1 MRPTRRVGGAVGL
14 WLVLEWYGAA
24 SEVPWLFLLAAWMLA
39 LIAATFAYSAWNRA
53 GLRLYLEA
61 RGSRPGVDSPAD
73 ALPDNLMRSA
83 PWPAPVFEG
92 DGLEL
97 EVGLATTGVPR
108 GPAWVTGLVGG
119 RPVTFGTGVV
129 PRDGWRRLEV
139 LARLRRGA
147 IGATGWQLG
156 TSDPLGFFNSVR
168 SCPDVEVAVVLP
180 AFTSL
185 APARRTLELEASVA
199 APRAGS
205 GNELF
210 GIREYRPGDS
220 LRRIHWR
227 SSARHG
233 ELVVR
238 EYEPPGMRTLAILVD
253 PAPLNVEVADQ
264 VARLA
269 ASEAWDC
276 IRDGGRVSLWAPG
289 LEPTEPAQGRDLW
302 ALLEWLARYPA
313 APSSG
318 QSDASPPAGEVV
330 VVTGSA
336 NRSLIDAAQLARQ
349 RGAGV
354 TAWIVGDAKV
364 DLDVPVRRVGTAWP
378 L

>member
-1 MRPTRRVGGAVGL
+1 VGL

-24 SEVPWLFLLAAWMLA
+24 SEVPWLFLLSAWILA
-39 LIAATFAYSAWNRA
+39 LIVATFAYAAWNRS
-53 GLRLYLEA
+53 GLRLRLEA
-61 RGSRPGVDSPAD
+61 RGSRPAAGSPVE
-73 ALPDNLMRSA
+73 ALPDNLLRSA

-97 EVGLATTGVPR
+97 EAGLTTSGAPR
-108 GPAWVTGLVGG
+108 GPAWVRGLVGG
-119 RPVTFGTGVV
+119 RPVTFGAGLV
-129 PRDGWRRLEV
+129 PRAGWRRVEV
-139 LARLRRGA
+139 LHGLRRGA

-156 TSDPLGFFNSVR
+156 TSDPLGFFSGVR

-180 AFTSL
+180 LFTSL
-185 APARRTLELEASVA
+185 VSSRQPHELEASVA

-205 GNELF
+205 GNDLF

-238 EYEPPGMRTLAILVD
+238 EYEPPGMRTVALFVD
-253 PAPLNVEVADQ
+253 PSPRSVEVADQ

-276 IRDGGRVSLWAPG
+276 IREGGRVSLWAPG
-289 LEPTEPAQGRDLW
+289 LEATDPSQGRDLW
-302 ALLEWLARYPA
+302 AILEWLARYPA
-313 APSSG
+313 VQSG
-318 QSDASPPAGEVV
+318 DVPDAYQANGEVV
-330 VVTGSA
+330 VITGSGDP
-336 NRSLIDAAQLARQ
+336 RLIDAAELAKQ

-354 TAWIVGDAKV
+354 RVWVVGDAEI
-364 DLDVPVRRVGTAWP
+364 DLDAPERRVGTEWP
-378 L
+378 V

>member
-1 MRPTRRVGGAVGL
+1 VGGAVGL

-39 LIAATFAYSAWNRA
+39 LMLATFAYSAWNRA
-53 GLRLYLEA
+53 GLRLHLVA
-61 RGSRPGVDSPAD
+61 RDSRPAPDSPAE
-73 ALPDNLMRSA
+73 ALPDNLLRTS

-97 EVGLATTGVPR
+97 EVGLNTAGAPR
-108 GPAWVTGLVGG
+108 GPAWVTGLVGD

-129 PRDGWRRLEV
+129 PRDGWRRVEV
-139 LARLRRGA
+139 LPKLRRGA

-185 APARRTLELEASVA
+185 APARQPRELEASLA

-253 PAPLNVEVADQ
+253 PAPGSAAMADQ

-276 IRDGGRVSLWAPG
+276 IREGGRVSLWAPG
-289 LEPTEPAQGRDLW
+289 LEPTQPAQGRDLW

-313 APSSG
+313 VPSG
-318 QSDASPPAGEVV
+318 VTTEMSPAAGEVV
-330 VVTGSA
+330 MVTASA
-336 NRSLIDAAQLARQ
+336 DRTLIDAADLAKQ

-354 TAWIVGDAKV
+354 RAWVVGDAEV
-364 DLDVPVRRVGTAWP
+364 DLDAPLRRVGTAWP

>member
-1 MRPTRRVGGAVGL
+1 MAL

-39 LIAATFAYSAWNRA
+39 LMLATFSYSAWNRA
-53 GLRLYLEA
+53 GLRLHLEA
-61 RGSRPGVDSPAD
+61 RESRSAADSPAD
-73 ALPDNLMRSA
+73 ALPENLLRSA
-83 PWPAPVFEG
+83 PWSAPVFEG
-92 DGLEL
+92 DGLAL
-97 EVGLATTGVPR
+97 EVGLTTTGAPR

-119 RPVTFGTGVV
+119 RPITFGTGVV

-139 LARLRRGA
+139 LHKLRRGP

-156 TSDPLGFFNSVR
+156 ASDPLGFFNSVR

-180 AFTSL
+180 TFTSL
-185 APARRTLELEASVA
+185 APARQPRELEASVA

-253 PAPLNVEVADQ
+253 PSPRSVEVADQ

-276 IRDGGRVSLWAPG
+276 IREGGRVSLWAPG

-313 APSSG
+313 VPSG
-318 QSDASPPAGEVV
+318 DLADASPRAGEVV
-330 VVTGSA
+330 MVTATA
-336 NRSLIDAAQLARQ
+336 NRTLIDAVELAKQ

-354 TAWIVGDAKV
+354 RAWVVGDAEV
-364 DLDVPVRRVGTAWP
+364 DLDAPVRRVGIAWP